1 MEETKTTELDKVQ
14 PEKVTLFIHGKER
27 EIKFGFSAWGKLEK
41 EYGGIQNL
49 EKMQKQI
56 EETPFETVPHLL
68 FIGLKDRAAFTDSDG
83 HKYPE
88 VTEENILDE
97 YGMGDIQMIVEVF
110 SKALYGSL
118 PQDETEKKQVPEA

>member
-1 MEETKTTELDKVQ
+1 MEEAKELNKVQ

-56 EETPFETVPHLL
+56 EETPFETIPHLL
-68 FIGLKDRAAFTDSDG
+68 FIGLKDKSSFTDSKG
-83 HKYPE
+83 NKYPE
-88 VTEENILDE
+88 VTEDNILED
-97 YGMGDIQMIVEVF
+97 YGMNDIQMISEVF
-110 SKALYGSL
+110 TKALYGSL
-118 PQDETEKKQVPEA
+118 PQSSETEKKPEAEA

>member
-1 MEETKTTELDKVQ
+1 MEEAKELNKVQ

-56 EETPFETVPHLL
+56 EETPFETIPHLL
-68 FIGLKDRAAFTDSDG
+68 FIGLKDKSSFTDSKG
-83 HKYPE
+83 NKYPE
-88 VTEENILDE
+88 VTEDNILDD
-97 YGMGDIQMIVEVF
+97 YGMNDIQMISEVF
-110 SKALYGSL
+110 TKALYGSL
-118 PQDETEKKQVPEA
+118 PQSSETEKKPEAEA